1 MQRYIDGNFILL
13 NFFVKFLLF
22 VDTYTKSET
31 YQKEGWFILEDEN
44 QVFGKITGTG
54 DDNKNLESEDFIFY
68 NRNKEEAKKNL
79 DDSIEDLTE
88 FIDSLIGDM
97 PQLPEE
103 EVNSGVE
110 KILAVT
116 HPQEVRKTNKKKTIT
131 RRVLFIAALISILSV
146 SCLLVVGSNHNISIK
161 NGFVTFAKD
170 TIKIVFFGEEKEES
184 ITVDALLTDLRFH
197 GYDDILFPQEFI
209 TNSDDYKVS
218 VPVYSEDVLRQAM
231 FDIYSETST
240 YSFAIYDYDQN
251 QKFRDFDN
259 IKAAETIEVN
269 GVIIYLF
276 EFDTGLSAI
285 EFACGEYSF
294 YIHSFAPYSEVVEIA
309 KTLR

>member
-1 MQRYIDGNFILL
+1 M
-13 NFFVKFLLF
+13 
-22 VDTYTKSET
+22 
-31 YQKEGWFILEDEN
+31 EDEN

-146 SCLLVVGSNHNISIK
+146 SCLLVVGSNHNISIE

-184 ITVDALLTDLRFH
+184 ITVDALLADLRLN
-197 GYDDILFPQEFI
+197 GYDDILFPQEFK

-218 VPVYSEDVLRQAM
+218 VPVYLEDVLRQVV
-231 FDIYSETST
+231 FDIYKENVLYTFGIFKYDQIQKSL
-240 YSFAIYDYDQN
+240 DYD
-251 QKFRDFDN
+251 N
-259 IKAAETIEVN
+259 IENAESFKYGDTY
-269 GVIIYLF
+269 IYLF
-276 EFDTGLSAI
+276 EYDTGISTI
-285 EFACGEYSF
+285 EFTVAEYHC
-294 YIHSFAPYSEVVEIA
+294 YIHSYAPYSEVVEIA